1 VRRSNLSLIT
11 AGAVLVLA
19 VLWLSLN
26 MPAKGVVWAAIGVGW
41 LVTAGVQH
49 WRHDDAEPFPG
60 QRLLRRFSRLL
71 LFWS

>member
-41 LVTAGVQH
+41 RVTAGVQH
-49 WRHDDAEPFPG
+49 WRHDDAEQFPG
-60 QRLLRRFSRLL
+60 RRLLRRFSRLL

>member
-19 VLWLSLN
+19 LLWLSLN
-26 MPAKGVVWAAIGVGW
+26 MPARGMVWVAIGVGW
-41 LVTAGVQH
+41 LVTAGFQH
-49 WRHDDAEPFPG
+49 WRHDDAEPFPAR
-60 QRLLRRFSRLL
+60 RLLQRFSRLF